1 MALTPTQGQDYL
13 LKKNIPQLME
23 SIMIGL
29 IHERPDD
36 PLEYIALCAKRAKKL
51 GGVSK
56 VQWDSFVSNLL
67 PPVSQSPIFRTETP
81 NSMLNRKSPL
91 PPIGS
96 PLKDTI
102 ETALSSVHYAFPIC
116 LTPTAP
122 PLTPVPSE
130 QQMIDSL
137 PTPPSHSPVPPTVT
151 KQNSVSSL
159 SEASLPRTPVG
170 SPIPEDV
177 SASLSYDTQRPKS
190 PDIDS
195 ITPNWTSSSDIVE
208 EVQSKTSLPNDDK
221 QHREITPAKTYAED
235 SIGDTSQPSN
245 PSKDSENESS
255 VSEKREKSPVY
266 SVEDEDISQAENMYK
281 FTDQHEG
288 KQITEDVEE
297 QSAALS
303 PTNHQSIT
311 LSSSDEPKP
320 ESGVVINQSPVKDMS
335 DNEPGKQANTISVE
349 NKDAVN
355 GEVNPKAPSPT
366 ESLKDESQIVDQP
379 ASTDNDSCD
388 VNKVPK
394 TPENSPRYTDPET
407 GDMISYRSNNEDET
421 IDNKQNSVKNHQ
433 DADKVEDSEVKQ
445 IIPQSEENTLE
456 SGKIVFSEDVPMES
470 NHISSINFIENQ
482 FQVEDDDEVKPPLDI
497 KDLTE
502 SKVEEVTSQN
512 TFSCNEELKSP
523 TTEDIEM
530 EPNQEPEL
538 IIATP
543 LLGSNPAFIADD
555 TSDEKISLEQK
566 KIEELSNNVQSEKI
580 SIVESTA
587 NDQQSTENVE
597 QELQSSSTEDF
608 NNPINE
614 NTQSIDAPSE
624 NEPRNLTESGLSEQ
638 NKKVQDDANTEK
650 NTDSHKEEHQTP
662 LTEEYKNPMDDSTQ
676 KHEAFKLSPIENK
689 PQELADSKLSEPNST
704 IQVNEND
711 QNGNDSYTEELQ
723 YPLAGE
729 KTNPVDNETQ
739 SPIPSPSSNEESST
753 LEKIEN
759 SPTNVVESEDSILLN
774 RSDSVSL
781 TDVAETKT
789 PECQAEK
796 DEFTNNETT
805 NVYSGKEENTVN
817 TEKQYTSDNPA
828 NSATDYSAGPD
839 DPSSPSPISS
849 SPTPKPD
856 PPNPLQ
862 TPSDDKQAVEESD
875 NKQLTENDQLCQ
887 SDASPDGKRKLQTPS
902 PTLET
907 ENKQENNTDMAPASQ
922 QLKSKIIVFVV
933 GGPGSGKG
941 TQCDK
946 IKEKYGFTHFSSG
959 DLLRAEVA
967 SGSEKGKELTAIMER
982 GELVPLSTVL
992 ELIKKNMLEHAHH
1005 SKGFLIDGYPRDVQ
1019 QGIEFENTISPCT
1032 FVLWIDSSQETMVK
1046 RLLKRAETS
1055 GRADD
1060 NEETIR
1066 KRLKTFVESTE
1077 PVISHYEK
1085 QQKVRRINSEQ
1096 SVDDVFAEVQAVFDK
1111 L

>member
-102 ETALSSVHYAFPIC
+102 ETALSSVHYPFPIC

-159 SEASLPRTPVG
+159 SEASLPQTPVG
-170 SPIPEDV
+170 SPIPEDA
-177 SASLSYDTQRPKS
+177 SASLKYDTQRPKS
-190 PDIDS
+190 PDIDA
-195 ITPNWTSSSDIVE
+195 ITPNWTSNSDIVE
-208 EVQSKTSLPNDDK
+208 EVQSKTGLPNNDK

-235 SIGDTSQPSN
+235 LIGDTSQPSN

-266 SVEDEDISQAENMYK
+266 SVEDEDISQAENMDK

-303 PTNHQSIT
+303 PTA

-335 DNEPGKQANTISVE
+335 DNEPEEQANTISVE
-349 NKDAVN
+349 NKDAIN

-388 VNKVPK
+388 ANKVQK

-407 GDMISYRSNNEDET
+407 GDMISYRSNNENET

-433 DADKVEDSEVKQ
+433 DAEKVEDGEVKQ

-482 FQVEDDDEVKPPLDI
+482 FQVEDDDEVEPPLDI
-497 KDLTE
+497 KQIKDQTE

-512 TFSCNEELKSP
+512 TFSCNEEPKSP
-523 TTEDIEM
+523 TTEDTEM

-538 IIATP
+538 INATP
-543 LLGSNPAFIADD
+543 LLESNPAFIADD

-580 SIVESTA
+580 SIVENTV

-624 NEPRNLTESGLSEQ
+624 NEPRNSTESGLSEQ

-662 LTEEYKNPMDDSTQ
+662 STEEYKNPMDDSTQ
-676 KHEAFKLSPIENK
+676 KHEAFKPTPIENK

-723 YPLAGE
+723 YPLAEE
-729 KTNPVDNETQ
+729 K
-739 SPIPSPSSNEESST
+739 I
-753 LEKIEN
+753 EKIEN
-759 SPTNVVESEDSILLN
+759 SPTNVVESEDSILLK
-774 RSDSVSL
+774 RSNSVSS
-781 TDVAETKT
+781 TDVAVTKT
-789 PECQAEK
+789 PDVRQAEK
-796 DEFTNNETT
+796 DEFTNNKTT
-805 NVYSGKEENTVN
+805 NLYSGKGENTEN
-817 TEKQYTSDNPA
+817 TEKQYTTDNLA
-828 NSATDYSAGPD
+828 NSATDYYAEPD
-839 DPSSPSPISS
+839 NSSSPSPISS

-875 NKQLTENDQLCQ
+875 KKQLTENDQLCQ
-887 SDASPDGKRKLQTPS
+887 PDASPDGKRKLQTPS